1 MFLHGCDICF
11 VCPIVS
17 ARLCHGRVIAEAP
30 SEEKQQPK
38 VKFDTPRKEKA
49 STIMQKAGW
58 KAWDRANHSLK
69 KDIVILK
76 DKITLGEEE
85 NTGLLWCLTEGSADC
100 SKVLEMN
107 SYYKAD
113 LEHVCG
119 TAVALV
125 LATNWILAKIFWQ
138 LAFWGKELSR
148 DSKGKRAEMSKM
160 FNISKNIN
168 CAACKQNI
176 FSCTT
181 LPLGP
186 KRTRSSFLFFLSE
199 TEGLSITAKA
209 AKTKQNRH
217 VQHLNT
223 HSSPMLVCCTVSK
236 WPKTS

>member
-30 SEEKQQPK
+30 SEEQQQPK

-58 KAWDRANHSLK
+58 KARNRAIHSLK

-76 DKITLGEEE
+76 NKITLGEEE
-85 NTGLLWCLTEGSADC
+85 NTGLMWCLRVLQTAV
-100 SKVLEMN
+100 VLEMN

-125 LATNWILAKIFWQ
+125 LATNRILAKIFWQ
-138 LAFWGKELSR
+138 HAFWGKELSR

-186 KRTRSSFLFFLSE
+186 KWSRSSLLFFSFRNKRGSVSLLKQPKWSKIGMSNIWYSLI
-199 TEGLSITAKA
+199 TNAGL
-209 AKTKQNRH
+209 
-217 VQHLNT
+217 L
-223 HSSPMLVCCTVSK
+223 
-236 WPKTS
+236 